1 LNLVLD
7 SLDNGFWGGGVAQYL
22 TYAINDWLQIG
33 VRAEIFRDSGGF
45 WVFQSRANND
55 YLHEFLQGRAVPFD
69 PSNLGFTD
77 TTYFEVTGGVT
88 IKPPLP
94 KPFAGLLIR
103 PEVRYDT
110 SLNGTTPY
118 DQNTSGH
125 QWTIGLDVVLEF

>member
-1 LNLVLD
+1 
-7 SLDNGFWGGGVAQYL
+7 
-22 TYAINDWLQIG
+22 
-33 VRAEIFRDSGGF
+33 
-45 WVFQSRANND
+45 
-55 YLHEFLQGRAVPFD
+55 
-69 PSNLGFTD
+69 
-77 TTYFEVTGGVT
+77 VT